1 MINILN
7 TPWAALG
14 KLHVQWLDRLI
25 PSSESLSIQQLRRA
39 RMLVGIL
46 FYGCLFGCLLLLVR
60 YMTQGWGPVVI
71 VSAIGP
77 GILGVLL
84 LFYIRFNRLN
94 LVADLAVLLTVC
106 SLMVTAYNDGGLSS
120 RALIWLPAIPLV
132 SQFIAHTL
140 QAFMTVLIVGLMLA
154 ILYYLHLTHVI
165 TSSLPLD
172 SLFGRLV
179 TCMLS
184 LMFVAIV
191 SRIYDNSR
199 RLLSDALIKQKE
211 KAEAAYRHKSDFLAN
226 MSHELRTPFNG
237 VLGMLEL
244 LLNSSLTQE
253 QRHRATLARSSAES
267 LLLLIN
273 DILDFSKVEAGK
285 QELEFLDYDLRELLG
300 DLSEALA
307 FQAEVKGLELILDY
321 RQVGRRWVHGDPTRL
336 RQILSNLVSNAI
348 KFTNQGEVVICAKV
362 EEKAAGL
369 YLQVSVTDTGI
380 GIPKDKLAGLFE
392 IFTQVE
398 SSTSREFGGTGLG
411 LAIVK
416 KLCELMGGTVRVKS
430 EHGQGSEFIM
440 GIELQPAQAPTS
452 VDNLPDLAA
461 QKILL
466 VDDNATS
473 LQVVSGQLQDWG
485 AEVITA
491 QSAQQAL
498 NLLEK
503 NTGSPFGMAFI
514 DLKMPELDGI
524 ELAKILNKHD
534 GCETMTL
541 VMMTPIESIA
551 NEAFYTELG
560 VSACFPKP
568 VTYGDLISS
577 LSMLDAMRSNE
588 EAPNSALTHNYMDAM
603 HHTGKDIRI
612 LVVDDNAINLEV
624 AGAILEDL
632 GYATVIANSGQEAL
646 NMLKACSA
654 AAPIHGVM
662 MDCQMPGMDGLQTT
676 KAIRDGEAS
685 DVYRDVPIIA
695 LTANAM
701 KGDKEICLEAG
712 MNGYL
717 SKPLDVKK
725 LCAAI
730 VTLIEPG
737 VTPTSS

>member
-1 MINILN
+1 
-7 TPWAALG
+7 
-14 KLHVQWLDRLI
+14 
-25 PSSESLSIQQLRRA
+25 
-39 RMLVGIL
+39 
-46 FYGCLFGCLLLLVR
+46 
-60 YMTQGWGPVVI
+60 
-71 VSAIGP
+71 
-77 GILGVLL
+77 
-84 LFYIRFNRLN
+84 
-94 LVADLAVLLTVC
+94 
-106 SLMVTAYNDGGLSS
+106 
-120 RALIWLPAIPLV
+120 
-132 SQFIAHTL
+132 
-140 QAFMTVLIVGLMLA
+140 
-154 ILYYLHLTHVI
+154 
-165 TSSLPLD
+165 
-172 SLFGRLV
+172 
-179 TCMLS
+179 
-184 LMFVAIV
+184 
-191 SRIYDNSR
+191 
-199 RLLSDALIKQKE
+199 
-211 KAEAAYRHKSDFLAN
+211 

-321 RQVGRRWVHGDPTRL
+321 RQVGTGWVHGDPTRL

-348 KFTNQGEVVICAKV
+348 KFTHEGEVVIAAKV
-362 EEKAAGL
+362 EEKDGGL
-369 YLQVSVTDTGI
+369 YLQVSVIDTGI
-380 GIPKDKLAGLFE
+380 GIPRDKLAGLFE
-392 IFTQVE
+392 KFTQVE

-411 LAIVK
+411 LAIVQ
-416 KLCELMGGTVRVKS
+416 KLCELMGGAVRVKS
-430 EHGQGSEFIM
+430 EPGQGSEFIM
-440 GIELQPAQAPTS
+440 GIELHLAQAPNSGNTP
-452 VDNLPDLAA
+452 PDLTA

-466 VDDNATS
+466 VDDNVTS
-473 LQVVSGQLQDWG
+473 LEVVSGQLQDWG

-491 QSAQQAL
+491 QSAQQGL

-503 NTGSPFGMAFI
+503 NTGSSFAMAFM
-514 DLKMPELDGI
+514 DLNMPEMDGV
-524 ELAKILNKHD
+524 ELAKILNKRD
-534 GCETMTL
+534 DWASTIL

-551 NEAFYTELG
+551 NETFYAELG

-568 VTYGDLISS
+568 VTYGDLVSS
-577 LSMLDAMRSNE
+577 LSLLVASPLNNE
-588 EAPNSALTHNYMDAM
+588 AQGSSLTHNYMEVM
-603 HHTGKDIRI
+603 HHTGTEVRI

-632 GYATVIANSGQEAL
+632 GYATVMANSGQEAL
-646 NMLKACSA
+646 DTLENCSVA
-654 AAPIHGVM
+654 SPIHGIM
-662 MDCQMPGMDGLQTT
+662 MDCQMPGMDGLQATR
-676 KAIRDGEAS
+676 AIRSGQGS

-730 VTLIEPG
+730 VTLIEPAM
-737 VTPTSS
+737 TPPPP

>member
-1 MINILN
+1 
-7 TPWAALG
+7 
-14 KLHVQWLDRLI
+14 
-25 PSSESLSIQQLRRA
+25 
-39 RMLVGIL
+39 
-46 FYGCLFGCLLLLVR
+46 
-60 YMTQGWGPVVI
+60 MTQGWGPTI
-71 VSAIGP
+71 LTSAIGST
-77 GILGVLL
+77 ILGALL

-94 LVADLAVLLTVC
+94 LVADLSVLLAVC
-106 SLMVTAYNDGGLSS
+106 SLILTAYNDGGLSS
-120 RALIWLPAIPLV
+120 RALIWLPTIPLV
-132 SQFIAHTL
+132 SQFVANIMR
-140 QAFMTVLIVGLMLA
+140 AFMTVLLVSLLLVL
-154 ILYYLHLTHVI
+154 LYYLHLTQVI
-165 TSSLPLD
+165 TSSLPQD
-172 SLFGRLV
+172 SLFGRLM

-184 LMFVAIV
+184 LIFVAMV

-199 RLLSDALIKQKE
+199 KLLSDALTEEKE

-321 RQVGRRWVHGDPTRL
+321 RQVTTGWVHGDPTRL

-348 KFTNQGEVVICAKV
+348 KFTHEGEVVIAAKL
-362 EEKAAGL
+362 EEKDEGL

-380 GIPKDKLAGLFE
+380 GIPKDKLAALFE
-392 IFTQVE
+392 KFTQVE

-430 EHGQGSEFIM
+430 EPGQGSEFMM
-440 GIELQPAQAPTS
+440 GIELQSAQALNPGDTS
-452 VDNLPDLAA
+452 PDLTA

-466 VDDNATS
+466 VDDNVTS

-485 AEVITA
+485 AEVVTA

-498 NLLEK
+498 SRLEK
-503 NTGSPFGMAFI
+503 NTDSSFVMAFI
-514 DLKMPELDGI
+514 DLKMPEMDGI
-524 ELAKILNKHD
+524 ELARILSKRED
-534 GCETMTL
+534 CLSTIL

-551 NEAFYTELG
+551 NEAFYAELG
-560 VSACFPKP
+560 VSVCFPKP
-568 VTYGDLISS
+568 VIYGDLVSS
-577 LSMLDAMRSNE
+577 LSLLVASPLSNE
-588 EAPNSALTHNYMDAM
+588 APLTHNYMDAM
-603 HHTGKDIRI
+603 HHTGTEVRI

-632 GYATVIANSGQEAL
+632 GYATVMANSGQEAL
-646 NMLKACSA
+646 DTLKTCSA

-676 KAIRDGEAS
+676 RAIRSGQGS

-737 VTPTSS
+737 ITPPSS

>member
-1 MINILN
+1 MINLFN
-7 TPWAALG
+7 TSLAELG
-14 KLHVQWLDRLI
+14 KLHIRWLDKLI
-25 PSSESLSIQQLRRA
+25 PNGDSLSAQQLRRA
-39 RMLVGIL
+39 RLLVGIL
-46 FYGCLFGCLLLLVR
+46 FYACFFGYLLLLVR
-60 YMTQGWGPVVI
+60 YLTQGWGPTI
-71 VSAIGP
+71 LTSAIGATIF
-77 GILGVLL
+77 GSLL
-84 LFYIRFNRLN
+84 LFYIRFNRLD
-94 LVADLAVLLTVC
+94 LVADLGVLFSVC
-106 SLMVTAYNDGGLSS
+106 ALMLTAYNDGGLSS
-120 RALIWLPAIPLV
+120 RALIWLPTIPLV
-132 SQFIAHTL
+132 SQFIAHTMR
-140 QAFMTVLIVGLMLA
+140 AFMTVLLVSLLLMG
-154 ILYYLHLTHVI
+154 LYYLHLTQVI
-165 TSSLPLD
+165 TSPLPND

-184 LMFVAIV
+184 LIFVAV
-191 SRIYDNSR
+191 VARIYDNSR
-199 RLLSDALIKQKE
+199 KLLSDALTIEKE
-211 KAEAAYRHKSDFLAN
+211 KAEEAYRHKSEFLAN

-273 DILDFSKVEAGK
+273 DILDYSKVEAGK

-321 RQVGRRWVHGDPTRL
+321 RQVNPGWVHGDPTRL

-348 KFTNQGEVVICAKV
+348 KFTHQGEVVICAKLV
-362 EEKAAGL
+362 DEGEGSNL
-369 YLQVSVTDTGI
+369 RVSVTDTGI
-380 GIPKDKLAGLFE
+380 GIPKDKLAGLFDK
-392 IFTQVE
+392 FTQVE

-416 KLCELMGGTVRVKS
+416 KLCELMGGGVTVMS
-430 EHGQGSEFIM
+430 EPGQGSKFIM
-440 GIELQPAQAPTS
+440 GIELQPAQGPTIR
-452 VDNLPDLAA
+452 VTPPDLTA
-461 QKILL
+461 QKLLL

-498 NLLEK
+498 SWIEK
-503 NTGSPFGMAFI
+503 NTDSSFAMAFI
-514 DLKMPELDGI
+514 DLKMPDMDGI
-524 ELAKILNKHD
+524 DLARVLNKRED
-534 GCETMTL
+534 SEATIL

-551 NEAFYTELG
+551 NEAFYAELG
-560 VSACFPKP
+560 IAACFPKP
-568 VTYGDLISS
+568 VIYGDLVSS
-577 LSMLDAMRSNE
+577 LSLLVDGELSKETAS
-588 EAPNSALTHNYMDAM
+588 STLTHNYMEAM
-603 HHTGKDIRI
+603 HHTGTEVRI

-632 GYATVIANSGQEAL
+632 GYTTVMANSGQEAL
-646 NMLKACSA
+646 NTLKTCSEH
-654 AAPIHGVM
+654 APIHGVM

-676 KAIRDGEAS
+676 RAIRNGEAS
-685 DVYRDVPIIA
+685 HDYRDVPIIA

-730 VTLIEPG
+730 VTLIEPCIA
-737 VTPTSS
+737 PPSS